1 MGSKQIKF
9 PNNFNEVSEDM
20 IYYQLQEDE
29 FDIEKLILDTQ
40 KPNDISSLEE
50 HAFFIEKID

>member
-20 IYYQLQEDE
+20 IYDQLQENE
-29 FDIEKLILDTQ
+29 FDIEKLILDT
-40 KPNDISSLEE
+40 
-50 HAFFIEKID
+50 